1 MRMDWNDWQS
11 ILRWRA
17 LEEGDADG
25 AILSEERR
33 REATARTRGGLT
45 ADEIKGEPIN
55 AREITFLHKRAQWLE
70 REVVGWSGSL
80 VRVMERLVTVQGR
93 WSWALGGWCIA
104 LVIGYF
110 LSGLGQAAEFNLLAL
125 PLVGLLLWNAIIMGL
140 SFVWELWPAPSAS
153 RGSAWLEW
161 LARVVSPV
169 GHESAVEGET
179 LTGLTVDQRFG
190 LLANAP
196 ALERL
201 QRRLRA
207 WMHVAAA
214 LLALGSITGLYARG
228 WAQEYRAVWES
239 TLLSESGAQEFFGA
253 LFGPA
258 SSVLKLTLPLDQ
270 LPVMHRTGGIA
281 QASAV
286 ALPWIHLYAGT
297 LLLMI
302 ILPRLGLAGL
312 AVWRAHSVLQ
322 KRVRSLGWRSY
333 LKRTLRA
340 VEGGQEVIHVLIHAT
355 DATPMH
361 REVWARGVRER
372 FGAMIEP
379 DMIHI
384 PLGDEDDFVASW
396 KPSGSKAVVIFN
408 LATTPEQE
416 VQSRFVQDVKQVLI
430 TQHREADLL
439 VLLDATSIGN
449 RWSPDK
455 LSSREKLWTDM
466 VQGVA
471 DEVIV
476 AARRA

>member
-1 MRMDWNDWQS
+1 MLMDWNDWQS

-17 LEEGDADG
+17 LEEGDPDG

-33 REATARTRGGLT
+33 RQATARTRGGLT
-45 ADEIKGEPIN
+45 SDGVNGEPISS
-55 AREITFLHKRAQWLE
+55 REISFLHKRTQWLE

-93 WSWALGGWCIA
+93 WSWALAGWGIA
-104 LVIGYF
+104 LVAGYF
-110 LSGLGQAAEFNLLAL
+110 LSGLGQQAEFNLLAL
-125 PLVGLLLWNAIIMGL
+125 PLVGVLLWNAVIMVL
-140 SFVWELWPAPSAS
+140 SLVWELLPAPRAGGGS
-153 RGSAWLEW
+153 RFMEW
-161 LARVVSPV
+161 LAQVVSPV
-169 GHESAVEGET
+169 GHDSPAEGET

-196 ALERL
+196 AMERL

-207 WMHVAAA
+207 WMHLAAA
-214 LLALGSITGLYARG
+214 LLALGSIIGLYARG
-228 WAQEYRAVWES
+228 WSHEYRAVWES
-239 TLLSESGAQEFFGA
+239 TLLSDSGAQKFFGT

-258 SSVLKLTLPLDQ
+258 SSALKLQLPLEA
-270 LPVMHRTGGIA
+270 LPAMHRTGGVT
-281 QASAV
+281 QAPAL

-297 LLLMI
+297 LFLLIM
-302 ILPRLGLAGL
+302 LPRFGLAGL
-312 AVWRAHSVLQ
+312 AVWRARQILQ

-333 LKRTLRA
+333 LKRTLRS

-379 DMIHI
+379 EMIQV
-384 PLGDEDDFVASW
+384 PLGDEDDFTAAW
-396 KPSGSKAVVIFN
+396 KPAGSKTVMIFN

-416 VQSRFVQDVKQVLI
+416 VQRRFVQDVKQVLFR
-430 TQHREADLL
+430 QHREAELI

-455 LSSREKLWTDM
+455 LASREKLWTDM
-466 VQGVA
+466 LQGEA
-471 DEVIV
+471 DEIIV